1 MFILDIADNEES
13 GSFAQAKRARLGELG
28 KDTTRVANSVQPSSG
43 QNFQSLQTFLK
54 IL

>member
-1 MFILDIADNEES
+1 MFYSQGIEIVIEIKQTNV
-13 GSFAQAKRARLGELG
+13 
-28 KDTTRVANSVQPSSG
+28 KDRVAKSIQPSSG